1 VEGGRD
7 GSQKLPIEE
16 QALKL
21 LKDGLSDKQVATKVG
36 TNPNH
41 VWAIRVASGLRP
53 VTPTQLKIAK
63 AVVERKRK
71 TAAR

>member
-1 VEGGRD
+1 MAA
-7 GSQKLPIEE
+7 KKHPAEE
-16 QALKL
+16 RVLKL
-21 LKDGLSDKQVATKVG
+21 LKDGLSDKEAAAKVG

-53 VTPTQLKIAK
+53 VTPAQLKIAK

-71 TAAR
+71 AAAR

>member
-1 VEGGRD
+1 MVSAHVGAVPASEGGPD
-7 GSQKLPIEE
+7 GGEEVPIEE

-21 LKDGLSDKQVATKVG
+21 LKDGLSDKQVAAKVG

-53 VTPTQLKIAK
+53 VTPA
-63 AVVERKRK
+63 
-71 TAAR
+71 